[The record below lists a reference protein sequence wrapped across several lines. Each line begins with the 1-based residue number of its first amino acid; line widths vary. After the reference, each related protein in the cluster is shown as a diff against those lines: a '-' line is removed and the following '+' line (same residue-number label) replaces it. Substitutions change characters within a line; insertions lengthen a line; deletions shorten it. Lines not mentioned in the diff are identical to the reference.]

1 MGVLIGCG
9 FVLLSLVLCCPCLC
23 SVDGLSKVRAV
34 NLGGWLVV
42 EGWIKPSLFD
52 GIPNGDM
59 LDGTQVQLRSVV
71 LNKYV
76 SAANGGGSNVT
87 VDRDVAS
94 TWETFRLWRVA
105 ENKFQL

>member
-1 MGVLIGCG
+1 
-9 FVLLSLVLCCPCLC
+9 
-23 SVDGLSKVRAV
+23 
-34 NLGGWLVV
+34 VV

-94 TWETFRLWRVA
+94 TWETFRVRSTWNLLVWFKEVSVY
-105 ENKFQL
+105 

>member
-1 MGVLIGCG
+1 M
-9 FVLLSLVLCCPCLC
+9 
-23 SVDGLSKVRAV
+23 
-34 NLGGWLVV
+34 V

-59 LDGTQVQLRSVV
+59 LVGGLLLVGHWVVLGELCACEFSKKKKCACKVLILCGVVLQDGTRVQLRSVV

-76 SAANGGGSNVT
+76 SAANGGGSNLT

-94 TWETFRLWRVA
+94 TWETFKVRSYSC
-105 ENKFQL
+105 